1 MNDLVLFVTEDLKL
15 TKQQQGCVLCERER
29 ERGFGWLVFGGGC
42 GGRRIPRGGRG
53 GEVEIIV
60 LLLYPIS

>member
-1 MNDLVLFVTEDLKL
+1 
-15 TKQQQGCVLCERER
+15 
-29 ERGFGWLVFGGGC
+29 VFGGGC

-60 LLLYPIS
+60 LLLYPIMIGSVVVGDFQIIFLSKYILMIFF

>member
-1 MNDLVLFVTEDLKL
+1 VR
-15 TKQQQGCVLCERER
+15 ERER